1 MPQCIQ
7 KLVKDIFADCSAT
20 PAAGIEAV
28 VYLINRSDIDSYT
41 IDSDGVDTLCTNL
54 TLKAGTPAPHV
65 YKLFGYKRNLSYS
78 SEINVGEDVPDTW
91 THSLNFQNYQFDSE
105 SIMNLDQAG
114 DVVAIVERKGK
125 KEGDG
130 SFLIL
135 GLENGL
141 YKSAD
146 STNSNDNNGARVLTM
161 SSLDGAGES
170 HSAIVFAKFSGSPA
184 VADYTATKAYL
195 ESLYAAE

>member
-1 MPQCIQ
+1 MSQCIQ
-7 KLVKDIFADCSAT
+7 KIVKDVIADCSST

-28 VYLINRSDIDSYT
+28 VYLLNRTDIASYT
-41 IDSDGVDTLCTNL
+41 IDQNGVDTLCTDI
-54 TLKAGTPAPHV
+54 TLKTGTPAPHV

-78 SEINVGEDVPDTW
+78 SELVTAEDAPDTY

-114 DVVAIVERKGK
+114 DIVAIVERKGK

-130 SFLIL
+130 TFLIL

-141 YKSAD
+141 FKSSD
-146 STNSNDNNGARVLTM
+146 TTNSNDNNGARVLTM
-161 SSLDGAGES
+161 SSMDGAGES
-170 HSAIVFAKFSGSPA
+170 HSAVVFAKMSGTPA
-184 VADYTATKAYL
+184 VADYTATKEYL
-195 ESLYAAE
+195 ESLYTAE